1 MASKEKFGQFL
12 QEVPSAWLVA
22 GTVIVLCIA
31 GLFFLVM
38 MNPQVLLILFAGL
51 FLGIAIKPAV
61 DWMAR
66 RGLSQEVGAALI
78 FIFVLFVLG
87 VFIGFVLPLLTAQTI
102 NLTTALADGYA
113 NVRQSVLNGTSL
125 LLRQLVLTLP
135 EDIRLLQSA
144 VSQSAEATAESSL
157 EGAGSTLQQVFGVGL
172 GLIFVLFLAVNWS
185 VEGNRFL
192 HTMLLLSNQ
201 RREFIREK
209 IANLEDRIS
218 RYLRGLSLL
227 SLIVGALALVGYLA
241 IGLPYAVIL
250 AVFAGIMEA
259 VPVIGPALGAV
270 PAIMIALSISPGAAI
285 AVIVISVV
293 IQVAENIWIFPRV
306 MGSSLGVPPFLT
318 LVVMLIFSTLFGAVG
333 AFIAIPLAA
342 VGKVLLDAVGEYLRE
357 QAGNGIGRDRM
368 SVVRYEIQELIAD
381 IRSQARSREIDP
393 SEEMLEIEESLEA
406 IAVDLDMLLKQPDGE
421 QPR

>member
-1 MASKEKFGQFL
+1 
-12 QEVPSAWLVA
+12 
-22 GTVIVLCIA
+22 
-31 GLFFLVM
+31 
-38 MNPQVLLILFAGL
+38 
-51 FLGIAIKPAV
+51 
-61 DWMAR
+61 
-66 RGLSQEVGAALI
+66 
-78 FIFVLFVLG
+78 
-87 VFIGFVLPLLTAQTI
+87 VLPLLAAQTI
-102 NLTTALADGYA
+102 NLTTALAEGYA
-113 NVRQSVLNGTSL
+113 NVRQSAFNGTSL
-125 LLRQLVLTLP
+125 LLRQLVLALP
-135 EDIRLLQSA
+135 VDIRLLQSA
-144 VSQSAEATAESSL
+144 VSQSAEAGMESSL
-157 EGAGSTLQQVFGVGL
+157 GGMGSVLQQVFGVGL

-185 VEGNRFL
+185 VEGDRFL
-192 HTMLLLSNQ
+192 HTLLLLSNQ

-227 SLIVGALALVGYLA
+227 SLIVGVMALAGYLA
-241 IGLPYAVIL
+241 IGLPYALIL
-250 AVFAGIMEA
+250 AIFAGIMEA

-270 PAIMIALSISPGAAI
+270 PAIIIALSISPSVAI

-357 QAGNGIGRDRM
+357 QTGNGIGRDRM
-368 SVVRYEIQELIAD
+368 SVVRYEIQELIDD
-381 IRSQARSREIDP
+381 IRSQARSREIEP
-393 SEEMLEIEESLEA
+393 SEEMLDIEESLEA
-406 IAVDLDMLLKQPDGE
+406 IAVDLDVLLKQTDGE